1 MGGKRASGA
10 AASASRG
17 PPKSAAR
24 RGGRGS
30 ACASDSG
37 FCHRCEQPV
46 DVASSKRGGR
56 PTAPWIG
63 CDNCWVT
70 FERHYCE
77 DNAWPDIC
85 ERSRED
91 PDFSAEFGAR
101 VTADLELECQVAT
114 AAERGSVEVVTYY
127 GQEVSTSMVQ
137 LTPKQWASQVAPRGT
152 VGITPEMCDL
162 IQSRVPSSCQ
172 PGVNATGVII
182 ADPDQPYV
190 SIRNYTRTEVRM
202 AFTRLTPQQAVKA
215 GAETDAVKREVTK
228 LRQQQ
233 AVAVRGFAKAP
244 TITELQNVALAKAS
258 AAGMLLKAP
267 PPKAKAAVDD
277 PLMAIG
283 NGTLHE
289 DVESVFPGAS
299 GGQRAG
305 GAAHSPAGAPS
316 AGMDSGISAS
326 SAVALHISSQP
337 LVKAKSGAAASH
349 PGQVTASDLQGHR
362 PPPRRLESG
371 EARGCSRD
379 RSRSPARSC
388 ISAAGDSAPG
398 GRASSRGPPGSAEK
412 ARFDGYKNDLV
423 IHEILDGS
431 LRGDRSYGLKR
442 FKPKSPSLSVLVNKL
457 TSKVEAASA
466 LSTNISTMQWTQVLT
481 HLKEL
486 SPDGVE
492 ATAVFRKTLLKKFV
506 QHSISDDEVVI
517 ETLIPWSPH
526 PDDFDMTA
534 PKVSSMKGMSDSEK
548 VDLVREVLLD
558 DIVRPQLEDPARVT
572 FLQAI
577 GKLLK
582 DTFPKLGDQCP
593 SEIAEFCKHFQ
604 ALGMLLF
611 HLPNNDP
618 LSFAECDPHM
628 GVMIALL
635 TGVTD
640 AAEWH
645 PVAEVLGNSAPW
657 ADYKSTFRRAAST
670 DIQLAP
676 RMGKTIEQLETTEG
690 NTLEGIEFMSTVL
703 VEIGL
708 EKAIADLLGTTADSV
723 DVKVGEALVELYSK
737 FARVKGFEPDTA
749 DDPCGSKYG
758 DLINHVDHASRC
770 RVEGSFRK
778 IIEKYN
784 TGANCHQ
791 VATEI
796 KAFVEENKGM
806 QMPLLVGAE
815 HLVKATLHVADHIGL
830 LLYDAQLDTLG
841 AVGDLIQDAIDKH
854 ALAATMLSCVTPD
867 PSFRP
872 SLDAV
877 SDRLADTFSVIQVAK
892 CAVAFYETG
901 DEDAA
906 ELRSAWGRLDSSLD
920 DGIPCASKPH
930 DDILQELGCSK
941 YEGFVARAEK
951 WHQVA
956 KDLWS
961 EYAQSQMD
969 QLLDEGRVLFA
980 VLQKLSGGM
989 LNGSHFMDGFAGEAT
1004 DFAQTIGHLK
1014 VGLFKQTGVSN
1025 RLKDAYRAVQ
1035 HKLGHAVEESK
1046 RLKVPL
1052 EKWQATHDQW
1062 SDGLAKADVTLTT
1075 AAIAQ
1080 CVKDRKTDEVTK
1092 ANLQRALDQ
1101 MQARKVSIESLPAS
1115 VWEQ

>member
-37 FCHRCEQPV
+37 FCHRREQPV
-46 DVASSKRGGR
+46 DVASSKRGGH

-70 FERHYCE
+70 FERRYCE

-101 VTADLELECQVAT
+101 VTADLELESQVAT

-162 IQSRVPSSCQ
+162 IQSR
-172 PGVNATGVII
+172 
-182 ADPDQPYV
+182 PYV

-202 AFTRLTPQQAVKA
+202 ASTRLTPQQAVKA
-215 GAETDAVKREVTK
+215 GAETDAVKRDVTK

-233 AVAVRGFAKAP
+233 AVAVRGFAKVP

-258 AAGMLLKAP
+258 AAGMLPKAP

-349 PGQVTASDLQGHR
+349 PGQVTA
-362 PPPRRLESG
+362 
-371 EARGCSRD
+371 
-379 RSRSPARSC
+379 
-388 ISAAGDSAPG
+388 
-398 GRASSRGPPGSAEK
+398 
-412 ARFDGYKNDLV
+412 RFDGYKNDLV

-442 FKPKSPSLSVLVNKL
+442 FKPKSPSLSVMVNKL

-466 LSTNISTMQWTQVLT
+466 LSTNSSTMQWTQVLT

-486 SPDGVE
+486 SPDDVE

-506 QHSISDDEVVI
+506 QHSISDDGVVI

-558 DIVRPQLEDPARVT
+558 DIVLPQLEDPARVT
-572 FLQAI
+572 FPQAI

-593 SEIAEFCKHFQ
+593 SEIAEFCKHVQ

-628 GVMIALL
+628 GVMIALW

-645 PVAEVLGNSAPW
+645 PVAEVLGDSAPW

-676 RMGKTIEQLETTEG
+676 RMKKTIEQLETTEG

-703 VEIGL
+703 VEIGSWRKVCRGSSRSTGGAGIVMQGRL
-708 EKAIADLLGTTADSV
+708 EKATADLLGMTADSV

-749 DDPCGSKYG
+749 DDPCGSKCG
-758 DLINHVDHASRC
+758 DLINDVDHASRC

-806 QMPLLVGAE
+806 QMPLLVDAE

-854 ALAATMLSCVTPD
+854 ALTATMLSCVTSD

-872 SLDAV
+872 SLGAV
-877 SDRLADTFSVIQVAK
+877 SDRLADAFSVIQVAK
-892 CAVAFYETG
+892 YAVAFYEAG

-906 ELRSAWGRLDSSLD
+906 ELRSAWERLDSSLD
-920 DGIPCASKPH
+920 DGTPCASKPH

-969 QLLDEGRVLFA
+969 QLLGEGRVLFA

-1025 RLKDAYRAVQ
+1025 RLKDAHRAVQ
-1035 HKLGHAVEESK
+1035 HKLGHAVEEPK

-1062 SDGLAKADVTLTT
+1062 RDGLAKADVTLTT

-1080 CVKDRKTDEVTK
+1080 RAKDRKTDEVTK

-1101 MQARKVSIESLPAS
+1101 MQARKVNIESLPAS
-1115 VWEQ
+1115 VWEQAQQTLAA